1 MLLTIAPI
9 DAAILGLVQL
19 LQPASTDD
27 VVKEAAGTVV
37 GKVLTEDEIR
47 SHLHRLAETRFVLR
61 TSSDLLVVAPK
72 SYEFITRSVDARERD
87 KARLL
92 ALNRKFYI

>member
-19 LQPASTDD
+19 LQPASARD
-27 VVKEAAGTVV
+27 VLDEAAGTVV

-47 SHLHRLAETRFVLR
+47 SHLERLEETRFVLR
-61 TSSDLLVVAPK
+61 TSSELFVVAPK
-72 SYEFITRSVDARERD
+72 SYEFITRSVDAKERD
-87 KARLL
+87 KTRLL
-92 ALNRKFYI
+92 ALNRKRYI

>member
-19 LQPASTDD
+19 LQPASARE
-27 VVKEAAGTVV
+27 VLEESAGTVV

-47 SHLHRLAETRFVLR
+47 SHLERLEETRFVLR
-61 TSSDLLVVAPK
+61 TSSDLFVVAPK
-72 SYEFITRSVDARERD
+72 SYEFITRSVDAKERD
-87 KARLL
+87 KTRSL
-92 ALNRKFYI
+92 ALNRKRYT